1 MAKAPLAPGDAW
13 QIVNGTW
20 TRVPTTPA
28 AAPVNQKA
36 RYTGVPTGGYAP
48 LQDVLTNATG
58 FTKGK
63 GTEPNTPTGGGALMA
78 KDYSQANRIAAR
90 PDLIRSKLPPQLA
103 RGRAPAR
110 VQQMTNRAPTSNPTA
125 NALRA
130 IEGNSNG

>member
-1 MAKAPLAPGDAW
+1 MAKAPLEDGAQWTFKDGKWQLIRTPTAP
-13 QIVNGTW
+13 QVNPEAG
-20 TRVPTTPA
+20 
-28 AAPVNQKA
+28 
-36 RYTGVPTGGYAP
+36 YTGVPTGGYAP

-90 PDLIRSKLPPQLA
+90 PDLIRSRLPSQLA
-103 RGRAPAR
+103 TGAPRQR